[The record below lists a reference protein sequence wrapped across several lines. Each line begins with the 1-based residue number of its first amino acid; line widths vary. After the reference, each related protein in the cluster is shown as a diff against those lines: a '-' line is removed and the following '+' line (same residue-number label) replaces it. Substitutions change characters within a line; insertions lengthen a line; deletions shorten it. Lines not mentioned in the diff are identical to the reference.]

1 MRWRGFLWLLP
12 PVLLG
17 ALLRLWNLPEQIVGG
32 DELNAIKAALHL
44 PLGKVLTTY
53 QLQDPCLPLAGF
65 YRFLLDRGVGLSE
78 LWVRLPVLAF
88 GLIALVAIPWIA
100 ERRAGRPAAQALAWL
115 VALSPLLVLYSRI
128 ARPYMPIALLGFAAT
143 AAFEAW
149 WRTGRAALAAAYVV
163 LAGLCVYF
171 HLGSAPFIVAP
182 FAFALGSLLLD
193 RRSKAEGGTESRPG
207 FRGLVVV
214 GLATVAAFLT
224 FLVPSWDSLMLLIG
238 DKHNPLEIRPAT
250 IAGILQLGTGSSS
263 LLVATAF
270 WAAALV
276 GLAWLLRSHR
286 PDDRRLAL
294 YTLTLGAGQVVGLL
308 VLSPEMLVHPLV
320 FGRYLI
326 PLLPWVLLWAAVGLS
341 IPWRVGPR
349 TQRVAVAA
357 GLAALF
363 LSSPL
368 SSWQFQKGSFAQ
380 HNDVLAF
387 FCPPAR
393 IAPEA
398 VPRFYRQV
406 VAGQKGATVL
416 EHPWFPWWAYTRAYY
431 LYQEAHGQ
439 ELVLSNERSQP
450 GSARLAFRNMVRP
463 QPAPF
468 LASRARYLVVHT
480 DLVAEEARV
489 VPHCWQT
496 VERIDPRHQREIQES
511 GRRMAHRLTRSWGKP
526 DFQEPGLL
534 VWDLDRIR
542 AKKPEET
549 R

>member
-1 MRWRGFLWLLP
+1 MRWRGVLWLLP

-17 ALLRLWNLPEQIVGG
+17 ALLRLWNLPAQIVGG
-32 DELNAIKAALHL
+32 DELNAIRVAQRL

-78 LWVRLPVLAF
+78 LWVRLPVLVF

-100 ERRAGRPAAQALAWL
+100 DRRVGRPAARVLAWL

-149 WRTGRAALAAAYVV
+149 WRSGRPALAVAYVL

-193 RRSKAEGGTESRPG
+193 RRSATEQRADARPG
-207 FRGLVVV
+207 FRALLGV
-214 GLATVAAFLT
+214 GLATIAAFLT
-224 FLVPSWDSLMLLIG
+224 FLIPSWESLLHLIG

-250 IAGILQLGTGSSS
+250 VTGILQLQSGSSS
-263 LLVATAF
+263 VLVALAF
-270 WAAALV
+270 WAAALT
-276 GLAWLLRSHR
+276 GLGWLLRNHH
-286 PDDRRLAL
+286 PEDRGLAL
-294 YTLTLGAGQVVGLL
+294 YTLTLAAGQVVGLL
-308 VLSPEMLVHPLV
+308 LLSPEMLVHPLV

-349 TQRVAVAA
+349 IQRVAVAA

-368 SSWQFQKGSFAQ
+368 SSRQFQKGSFAQ
-380 HNDVLAF
+380 HNDLLAF

-398 VPRFYRQV
+398 VPLFYRQV
-406 VAGQKGATVL
+406 VAGQQGAAVL

-431 LYQEAHGQ
+431 LYQEVHGQ
-439 ELVLSNERSQP
+439 EVVLSNERLQP
-450 GSARLAFRNMVRP
+450 GPVRLAFRNMVRP
-463 QPAPF
+463 RPVDF
-468 LASRARYLVVHT
+468 LASRARYVVVHT

-489 VPHCWQT
+489 IPHCWPT
-496 VERIDPRHQREIQES
+496 VERIEPRHQREIQKE
-511 GRRMAHRLTRSWGKP
+511 GRRMAQRLTTAWGEP
-526 DFQEPGLL
+526 DYREEGLL
-534 VWDLDRIR
+534 AWDLDRIR
-542 AKKPEET
+542 REKPEET

>member
-1 MRWRGFLWLLP
+1 MRWHGVLWLLP

-17 ALLRLWNLPEQIVGG
+17 ALLRLWNLPAQIVGG
-32 DELNAIKAALHL
+32 DELNAIRVALRL
-44 PLGKVLTTY
+44 PLAEVLTTY

-65 YRFLLDRGVGLSE
+65 YRFLLERGVGLSE
-78 LWVRLPVLAF
+78 IWVRLPVLAF
-88 GLIALVAIPWIA
+88 GLIAQVAIPWIA
-100 ERRAGRPAAQALAWL
+100 ERRVGRPAARVLAWL

-149 WRTGRAALAAAYVV
+149 WRTGRPGLAVAYVL

-182 FAFALGSLLLD
+182 FAFALGSLLVD
-193 RRSKAEGGTESRPG
+193 HRSAGERGKDARPG
-207 FRGLVVV
+207 FRSLLGV
-214 GLATVAAFLT
+214 GLATAAAFLT
-224 FLVPSWDSLMLLIG
+224 FLISSWDSLMHLIG
-238 DKHNPLEIRPAT
+238 DKHNPLEIRAAT
-250 IAGILQLGTGSSS
+250 AAGILQLQTGSSS
-263 LLVATAF
+263 VLVVLAF
-270 WAAALV
+270 WAVVLV
-276 GLAWLLRSHR
+276 GLAWLLRH
-286 PDDRRLAL
+286 DRRLAV
-294 YTLTLGAGQVVGLL
+294 YTLTLAAGQVVGLL
-308 VLSPEMLVHPLV
+308 LLSPEMLVHPLV

-341 IPWRVGPR
+341 VPWRVGPR
-349 TQRVAVAA
+349 IQRVAVAA

-380 HNDVLAF
+380 HNDFLAF

-406 VAGQKGATVL
+406 AAGQEGATVL

-431 LYQEAHGQ
+431 LYQEEHGQ
-439 ELVLSNERSQP
+439 EVVLSNERSQP
-450 GSARLAFRNMVRP
+450 GPVRLAFRNMVRP
-463 QPAPF
+463 RPADF

-496 VERIDPRHQREIQES
+496 VERIDPRHQHEIQES
-511 GRRMAHRLTRSWGKP
+511 GRRMANRLTRSWGEP
-526 DFQEPGLL
+526 DYNEAGLL

-542 AKKPEET
+542 SRSPEET

>member
-1 MRWRGFLWLLP
+1 MRWRALSWLLP

-17 ALLRLWNLPEQIVGG
+17 ALLRLWNLSAQIVGG
-32 DELNAIKAALHL
+32 DELNAIRVALRL
-44 PLGKVLTTY
+44 PLAKVLTTY

-65 YRFLLDRGVGLSE
+65 YRFLLERGVGLSE
-78 LWVRLPVLAF
+78 LWVRLPVLVF
-88 GLIALVAIPWIA
+88 GLISLVAIPWIA
-100 ERRAGRPAAQALAWL
+100 ERRMGRPAARVLAWL

-149 WRTGRAALAAAYVV
+149 WRSGRPALAVAYVL

-182 FAFALGSLLLD
+182 FAFALGSLVLD
-193 RRSKAEGGTESRPG
+193 RRSAGEEGKNARPG
-207 FRGLVVV
+207 FRGLLGV
-214 GLATVAAFLT
+214 GLATAAAFLT
-224 FLVPSWDSLMLLIG
+224 FLIPSWDSLMHLIG

-250 IAGILQLGTGSSS
+250 VAGILQLQSGSSS
-263 LLVATAF
+263 VLVALAF

-276 GLAWLLRSHR
+276 GLAWLLRH
-286 PDDRRLAL
+286 DRGLAL
-294 YTLTLGAGQVVGLL
+294 YTLTLAAGQVVGLL
-308 VLSPEMLVHPLV
+308 LLSPEMLVHPLV

-341 IPWRVGPR
+341 VPWRVGPR
-349 TQRVAVAA
+349 IQRVAVAA

-363 LSSPL
+363 LSGPL
-368 SSWQFQKGSFAQ
+368 SSRQFQKGSFAQ

-387 FCPPAR
+387 FCPLAR

-406 VAGQKGATVL
+406 VAGQEGATVL

-439 ELVLSNERSQP
+439 EVVLSNERSQSGP
-450 GSARLAFRNMVRP
+450 VRLAFRNMVRP
-463 QPAPF
+463 RPADF

-489 VPHCWQT
+489 VPHCWPT
-496 VERIDPRHQREIQES
+496 VERIDPRHQHEIREA
-511 GRRMAHRLTRSWGKP
+511 GRKMARRLTRSWGEP
-526 DFQEPGLL
+526 DYSEAGLL

-542 AKKPEET
+542 SARPKET